1 MAGEDELNRGDVY
14 KRQLI
19 FHASMPDVLTFPS
32 YLWYHEKAANPTVF
46 QIFLLQYHSI
56 LLYFSCKADTF
67 LLHGLFKSINIISG
81 GILLWLLMAL

>member
-1 MAGEDELNRGDVY
+1 
-14 KRQLI
+14 
-19 FHASMPDVLTFPS
+19 MPDVLTFPS